1 MMTIIIKN
9 RLLRTATAGVLLALA
24 QGCATGPN
32 ANPADPLEPFNR
44 SVFKFNDGLDRA
56 IVKPL
61 ATAYR
66 DVTPS
71 PVRTGVKNFF
81 GNLNDVW
88 SLVNNV
94 LQLKPQESVETLLRV
109 SFNTIFGFAGVLD
122 IATEMRLQKHTEDF
136 GQTLGYWGVGTGAYV
151 VLPVLGPSTVRDTLA
166 RVVDVKADLVSQ
178 TDKVPVRNSLTTLRA
193 VDLRSSLLGAG
204 TLLEQAALDP
214 YSFTR
219 DVYLQRRR
227 GSVGRDEATIEER
240 YDLPETESAPRMS
253 AVTPSPM
260 VK

>member
-1 MMTIIIKN
+1 MTTEIIKK
-9 RLLRTATAGVLLALA
+9 RLLRAAAAGVLLALA
-24 QGCATGPN
+24 QGCATGHN

-44 SVFKFNDGLDRA
+44 TVFKFNDGLDQA

-66 DVTPS
+66 DVTPA
-71 PVRTGVKNFF
+71 PVRTGVNNFF
-81 GNLNDVW
+81 GNLTDVW

-109 SFNTIFGFAGVLD
+109 SFNTVFGFAGVLD

-151 VLPVLGPSTVRDTLA
+151 VLPLLGSSTVRDTFG
-166 RVVDVKADLVSQ
+166 RVVDVQADLVNRI
-178 TDKVPVRNSLTTLRA
+178 DKVPVRNSLNTLRV
-193 VDLRSSLLGAG
+193 VDARANLLGAG
-204 TLLEQAALDP
+204 NMLEQAALDK
-214 YSFTR
+214 YSFAR

-227 GSVGRDEATIEER
+227 SLVGREEAAIEER
-240 YDLPETESAPRMS
+240 YDLPETEAPSRMS
-253 AVTPSPM
+253 AIVRRP
-260 VK
+260 